1 MIYACEYRFQPPGT
15 SPGWVV
21 GPRAVADGELPS
33 YGEQNAE
40 GNKGMKGRVVQ
51 RVSLASLGQKGRSRR
66 VGSIG
71 HK

>member
-1 MIYACEYRFQPPGT
+1 
-15 SPGWVV
+15 V

>member
-1 MIYACEYRFQPPGT
+1 MGGGAQGF
-15 SPGWVV
+15 
-21 GPRAVADGELPS
+21 ADGELPF